1 MDQEQQDNIFDDPV
15 WEYCV
20 ATKVKPYI
28 EAVKKWWDQYE
39 CMQVRGT
46 GVFDFEVEGIDEKDI
61 PPGLMVRITSTA
73 VRSPIKN
80 VQAFPFVP
88 TSYLQIGGV
97 PGGVNR
103 MVERVCKKGL
113 VLDDIQCVE
122 KHNLP
127 STYQKGQF
135 IAFIPKAVY
144 EGSQKLGKYVYMTL
158 TELCAMAKGTLPQ
171 SVICK
176 CYQYAK

>member
-1 MDQEQQDNIFDDPV
+1 MEEVVYDDPI

-20 ATKVKPYI
+20 ATKVQPYI
-28 EAVKKWWDQYE
+28 TAVKKWWEQYE
-39 CMQVRGT
+39 KMDVRGT
-46 GVFDFEVEGIDEKDI
+46 GVFEFECEDVDLNAV
-61 PPGLMVRITSTA
+61 PGLMVRITSTA

-80 VQAFPFVP
+80 IQAFPFVP
-88 TSYLQIGGV
+88 TSYLQIAGV

-103 MVERVCKKGL
+103 MIERVCKKGL
-113 VLDDIQCVE
+113 SIDGIKLVE

-135 IAFIPKAVY
+135 IAFVPESVY
-144 EGSQKLGKYVYMTL
+144 EGSQKMGKYVYMTL
-158 TELCAMAKGTLPQ
+158 QELCAMAKGTLPQ

-176 CYQYAK
+176 CYQYIK

>member
-1 MDQEQQDNIFDDPV
+1 MEEVVYDDPI

-20 ATKVKPYI
+20 ATKIKPYI
-28 EAVKKWWDQYE
+28 EAVKKWWEQYE
-39 CMQVRGT
+39 KMDVRGT
-46 GVFDFEVEGIDEKDI
+46 GVFDFECEGIDKVE
-61 PPGLMVRITSTA
+61 PGLMVRITSTA

-88 TSYLQIGGV
+88 TSYLQIAGV

-103 MVERVCKKGL
+103 MIERVCKKGL
-113 VLDDIQCVE
+113 SIDGIKLIE

-135 IAFIPKAVY
+135 IAFIPESIY
-144 EGSQKLGKYVYMTL
+144 EGSQKMGKYVYMTIQ
-158 TELCAMAKGTLPQ
+158 ELCAMAKGVLPQ
-171 SVICK
+171 SVQCK
-176 CYQYAK
+176 CYQYIK